1 MDEEVKTTIRLPRY
15 LIKEYKNFAKNTH
28 TSMNSS
34 IETALKYFLS
44 KEITVQI
51 SVLNNNIKK
60 IKIPT
65 FNMGNIK
72 RIDRKSIYED
82 IV

>member
-1 MDEEVKTTIRLPRY
+1 MDKTERTTIRLPRY

-28 TSMNSS
+28 TSMNGS
-34 IETALKYFLS
+34 IETAMKYFLS
-44 KEITVQI
+44 KETTIQMNA
-51 SVLNNNIKK
+51 LNNKIKK

-65 FNMGNIK
+65 FNMGNMK